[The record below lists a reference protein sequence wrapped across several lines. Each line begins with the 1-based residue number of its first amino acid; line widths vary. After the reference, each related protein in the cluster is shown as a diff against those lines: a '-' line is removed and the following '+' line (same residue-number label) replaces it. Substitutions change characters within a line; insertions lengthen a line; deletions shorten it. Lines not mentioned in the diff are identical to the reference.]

1 MCQKQN
7 LTHPLFVESHL
18 HKLTLIRFILKQRTA
33 HLLYFAALQLHPL
46 VLFKGCYTHQN
57 FCLPNSLR
65 VEKYL
70 FTRKEIFTYTLKR
83 NYLHVSNFSMCC
95 FYKIKYWGKPCK
107 GVIYHVPNS
116 DKYNA
121 KHEVYRA
128 FLRFWLSPWWLLVG
142 FYRFGECILM
152 LVVQIKSSIFA
163 V

>member
-1 MCQKQN
+1 
-7 LTHPLFVESHL
+7 
-18 HKLTLIRFILKQRTA
+18 
-33 HLLYFAALQLHPL
+33 
-46 VLFKGCYTHQN
+46 
-57 FCLPNSLR
+57 
-65 VEKYL
+65 
-70 FTRKEIFTYTLKR
+70 
-83 NYLHVSNFSMCC
+83 MCC

-128 FLRFWLSPWWLLVG
+128 FLRFWLSPWWLLIG
-142 FYRFGECILM
+142 FYRFCECILM